1 VLLSGSGHRPPIE
14 RQRNLAA
21 HAGAIF
27 QAIGKRNAQIH
38 QGCTTAVALLLIEPG
53 LAIGRK
59 IDVV

>member
-21 HAGAIF
+21 RAGAIF
-27 QAIGKRNAQIH
+27 QAIRKRTLRSIKD
-38 QGCTTAVALLLIEPG
+38 VRPPWLLLIEPG